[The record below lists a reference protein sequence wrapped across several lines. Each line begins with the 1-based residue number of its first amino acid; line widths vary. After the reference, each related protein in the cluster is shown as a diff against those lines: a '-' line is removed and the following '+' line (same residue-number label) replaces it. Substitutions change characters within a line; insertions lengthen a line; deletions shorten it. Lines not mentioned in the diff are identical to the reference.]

1 MELKTPSGRTID
13 PSCIDYILWGITVSG
28 IPGTLVQIKTGEE
41 VFLDNPEEEI
51 ITAMNL
57 AAEPAIV
64 DNMEAEAEKMCSL
77 GLH

>member
-13 PSCIDYILWGITVSG
+13 PNRIDYILWGITVSG
-28 IPGTLVQIKTGEE
+28 IPGILVQLKTGEE
-41 VFLDNPEEEI
+41 VFLDNPEEEV

-57 AAEPAIV
+57 AAEASPL
-64 DNMEAEAEKMCSL
+64 DNMEAEKMCIL